1 MNVNVFFEI
10 ADIFVE
16 KYGHKYLA
24 VYDADNVDKFG
35 PRAQAW
41 LREMRTVSD
50 RMWSEEDHGVKF
62 IKNRRTE
69 KNNTPADM
77 KEFFL
82 IKLRSHKL

>member
-10 ADIFVE
+10 SDTAVE

-24 VYDADNVDKFG
+24 VYDADNMNRLNEGRRF
-35 PRAQAW
+35 
-41 LREMRTVSD
+41 REITYLAD
-50 RMWSEEDHGVKF
+50 RVWSEEDHGVKF

-69 KNNTPADM
+69 KNNTPVDM

-82 IKLRSHKL
+82 IKLKSQAL